1 MSNNSTN
8 KCSFCNRS
16 TKDIGSKVAISKN
29 NIGICKKCATQ
40 CISVFEDEE
49 KSKKTIKKPQYTPK
63 KLHKVLDDFVI
74 GQDHAKKVLS
84 VAVYNHYKRLAS
96 NNDNNDVEIDKS
108 NILMIG
114 PTGSGKTLL
123 AKTLAKALDVP
134 FAIADATTLTEAG
147 YVGDDVENII
157 VRLLAKCNADPI
169 KAESGIIFIDE
180 IDKISRKSD
189 SPSITRDVSGEGVQQ
204 AMLKIIEGTI
214 SSVPPHGGRKH
225 PDQKNINVDTTN
237 ILFICGGAFD
247 GLEKIIKSR
256 IVTSSNIGF
265 GSQIKKNNKS
275 SDISNLF
282 KLVEPDDLVKY
293 GLIPEIV
300 GRLPINT
307 FLEELDEKA
316 LIEILTKPKNAI
328 LKQFKIFFAMEDI
341 ELEFKD
347 KAIVAIAKL
356 AIKRKLGARGLRSIV
371 ENILL
376 DVMYDVPSQKNIIKI
391 IIDEGVI
398 NNSNEPLFIRKT
410 SSNNKLKKDIV

>member
-1 MSNNSTN
+1 MAENS
-8 KCSFCNRS
+8 KCSFCGRS
-16 TKDIGSKVAISKN
+16 TKDIGSKVAISKTSN
-29 NIGICKKCATQ
+29 VGICKQCATQ
-40 CISVFEDEE
+40 CIGIFDNEE
-49 KSKKTIKKPQYTPK
+49 KLKKVGKKPLYTPK
-63 KLHKVLDDFVI
+63 KLHKVLDDYII

-84 VAVYNHYKRLAS
+84 VAVYNHYKRLLS
-96 NNDNNDVEIDKS
+96 NIDSDIEIDKS

-123 AKTLAKALDVP
+123 AKTLANALDVP

-169 KAESGIIFIDE
+169 RAESGIIFIDE

-204 AMLKIIEGTI
+204 AMLKIIEGTVA
-214 SSVPPHGGRKH
+214 SVPPNGGRKH
-225 PDQKNINVDTTN
+225 PDQKNISVDTTN

-256 IVTSSNIGF
+256 ITTASNIGF
-265 GSQIKKNNKS
+265 GSQVKENKKSNI
-275 SDISNLF
+275 SDLF
-282 KLVEPDDLVKY
+282 KLIEPDDLVKY

-316 LIEILTKPKNAI
+316 LIAILTKPKNAI
-328 LKQFKIFFAMEDI
+328 LKQFKIFFAMENI
-341 ELEFKD
+341 ELEFKNS
-347 KAIVAIAKL
+347 AIVAIAKL

-371 ENILL
+371 EDTLL
-376 DVMYDVPSQKNIIKI
+376 DIMYDVPSQKDITKI

-398 NNSNEPLFIRKT
+398 NDNDEPLLIKKT
-410 SSNNKLKKDIV
+410 SNKKLIKNVI